1 MKPQAPSTAVR
12 LAVTKNSHVK
22 LTIHAIRDNA
32 SIFLI
37 MSPAHVEFL
46 CVHKEDIHFG
56 PKEPIAG
63 AINAML

>member
-1 MKPQAPSTAVR
+1 MKPQAPATVVR

-37 MSPAHVEFL
+37 MSPAHAKFL
-46 CVHKEDIHFG
+46 CVHKGGIPFG